1 MKKWEVAFGVLFL
14 LACDCCTSMAR
25 RLRKSCFL

>member
-14 LACDCCTSMAR
+14 VACDCCASMAR
-25 RLRKSCFL
+25 RLRKYSFL